1 MLLALFAGGAAV
13 ALGLL
18 AAVDR
23 RALVPVL
30 GTTALVLT
38 LAAASFAALSH

>member
-1 MLLALFAGGAAV
+1 MLPALFAGGALV

-23 RALVPVL
+23 RAVLPVL
-30 GTTALVLT
+30 ATTAAVLT